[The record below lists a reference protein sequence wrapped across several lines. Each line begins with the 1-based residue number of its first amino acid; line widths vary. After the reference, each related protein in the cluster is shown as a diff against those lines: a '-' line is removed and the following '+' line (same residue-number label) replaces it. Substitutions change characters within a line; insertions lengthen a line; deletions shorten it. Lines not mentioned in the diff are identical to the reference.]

1 MKSFL
6 SKVAIVLV
14 TIGFIAACGGD
25 PNIESAKL
33 NLNRGD
39 YQQVLESADAALQ
52 TNPENALGYYYR
64 GVAYSEMGKAKPYNQ
79 REENYKDA
87 STNFDKSVELF
98 TAQGNPGAN
107 EIQLMEIQRT
117 QLWAQEYNNAVA
129 LVAPEEGEPA
139 AGDIQR
145 ASVHLKN
152 AIAIEPDSIQ
162 TYDVLSEVYFMM
174 EDLDNAI
181 VAMETAIEK
190 ASDNDPYRYLRLNYF
205 LSETGQQDRALDML
219 NDALAKY
226 PGNIELTQEVANV
239 YLALGR
245 TDEALEIIRQL
256 IEVDPNN
263 AQYRLVFGS
272 QVYQFVMNM
281 GDELRE
287 ATETIIDRTSKLRT
301 EERKQRPDANLVA
314 QYQNEIA
321 AANAEV
327 SRLTAEIENFTQ
339 QAEDE
344 LTKAAELDDQNPTI
358 FNTLG
363 IIYQNR
369 AANLF
374 DRRNATENIQE
385 ADRYDAEA
393 RAMLE
398 KSLPYYE
405 RAAELDPENTDY
417 WMSLFRIY
425 TTLGMTEKA
434 LEAQEKAGL

>member
-1 MKSFL
+1 MKPFL
-6 SKVAIVLV
+6 SKVSIVLV
-14 TIGFIAACGGD
+14 AIGFIAACGGD

-52 TNPENALGYYYR
+52 TNPENPLGFYYR
-64 GVAYSEMGKAKPYNQ
+64 GVAYSEIGKAKPYNQ
-79 REENYKDA
+79 REENYRDA
-87 STNFDKSVELF
+87 GSSFEKSVELF
-98 TAQGNPGAN
+98 TAQGKPTAS

-117 QLWAQEYNNAVA
+117 QIWAQEYNSAVA
-129 LVAPEEGEPA
+129 LVAPEEGEPTQEDMA
-139 AGDIQR
+139 R

-152 AIAIEPDSIQ
+152 AIAIQSDSVQ
-162 TYDVLSEVYFMM
+162 TLDVLAEVYYMM
-174 EDLDNAI
+174 KDLDNAI
-181 VAMETAIEK
+181 VTMEMAIEK
-190 ASDNDPYRYLRLNYF
+190 ATDNDPYRYLRQNYF
-205 LSETGQQDRALDML
+205 LSQTGQQDKALVML

-226 PGNIELTQEVANV
+226 PENIELTQEVANV

-245 TDEALEIIRQL
+245 TDEALLIIRKL
-256 IEVDPNN
+256 IDADPNN

-281 GDELRE
+281 GDDLRT
-287 ATETIIDRTSKLRT
+287 ANETIIDKTRELRM

-314 QYQNEIA
+314 QYQNDIA
-321 AANAEV
+321 AADADV
-327 SRLTAEIENFTQ
+327 SRLTVEIENYTQ
-339 QAEDE
+339 QAENE

-385 ADRYDAEA
+385 ADRFDAEA

-398 KSLPYYE
+398 RSLPYYE

>member
-1 MKSFL
+1 MKPFL
-6 SKVAIVLV
+6 SKVSIVLV
-14 TIGFIAACGGD
+14 AIGFIAACGGD

-52 TNPENALGYYYR
+52 TNPENPLGFYYR
-64 GVAYSEMGKAKPYNQ
+64 GVAYSEIGKAKPYNQ
-79 REENYKDA
+79 REENYRDA
-87 STNFDKSVELF
+87 GSSFEKSVELF
-98 TAQGNPGAN
+98 TAQGKPTAS

-117 QLWAQEYNNAVA
+117 QIWAQEYNSAVA
-129 LVAPEEGEPA
+129 LVAPEEGEPTQEDMA
-139 AGDIQR
+139 R

-152 AIAIEPDSIQ
+152 AIAIQSDSVQ
-162 TYDVLSEVYFMM
+162 TLDVLAEVYYMM
-174 EDLDNAI
+174 KDLDNAI
-181 VAMETAIEK
+181 VTMEMAIEK
-190 ASDNDPYRYLRLNYF
+190 ATDNDPYRYLRQNYF
-205 LSETGQQDRALDML
+205 LSQTGQQDKALVML

-226 PGNIELTQEVANV
+226 PENIELTQEVANV

-245 TDEALEIIRQL
+245 TDEALLIIRKL
-256 IEVDPNN
+256 IDADPNN

-281 GDELRE
+281 GDDLRT
-287 ATETIIDRTSKLRT
+287 ANETIIDKTRELRM

-314 QYQNEIA
+314 QYQNDIA
-321 AANAEV
+321 AADADV
-327 SRLTAEIENFTQ
+327 SRLTVEIENYTQ
-339 QAEDE
+339 QAENE

-374 DRRNATENIQE
+374 DRRNATENIQQ
-385 ADRYDAEA
+385 ADRFDAEA

-398 KSLPYYE
+398 RSLPYYE